1 MAYLNKYYFIH
12 ESQSG
17 FRQRH
22 SCQTALVKLI
32 DQWMA
37 SIDKGD
43 TVGAL
48 FIDFRKAFDLVDH
61 NILINKLS
69 AYKFNNMSLKWF
81 TSYLESRQ
89 QAIDSGLGFSSFSTI
104 KSGVPQA
111 SILGTTLFLLFI
123 NDLPLMLKYCFS
135 DLFADDLTI
144 HTSSPDISV
153 INSEIQTDLGRT
165 KTWGKQNRMTIH
177 CIKTKYMLL

>member
-1 MAYLNKYYFIH
+1 M
-12 ESQSG
+12 
-17 FRQRH
+17 
-22 SCQTALVKLI
+22 KLI

-104 KSGVPQA
+104 NKKSKRKVQVVPKSHTAALPRPEEEEETDKSKQA
-111 SILGTTLFLLFI
+111 
-123 NDLPLMLKYCFS
+123 
-135 DLFADDLTI
+135 
-144 HTSSPDISV
+144 
-153 INSEIQTDLGRT
+153 QTEQT
-165 KTWGKQNRMTIH
+165 YEKH
-177 CIKTKYMLL
+177 